1 MNLERVEAF
10 RGSGGVRLE
19 DDVFVRADGVEN
31 LSLCPRTV
39 EEFRSVKKRWKLA
52 ARLRRVSGAAAGVV
66 RAEPHGARGTDEA
79 RPPARRVSD
88 PL

>member
-1 MNLERVEAF
+1 MICGLVMRWF
-10 RGSGGVRLE
+10 CRGDPIG
-19 DDVFVRADGVEN
+19 
-31 LSLCPRTV
+31 
-39 EEFRSVKKRWKLA
+39 KKRWKLA

-66 RAEPHGARGTDEA
+66 RAEPHGARGADEA

>member
-10 RGSGGVRLE
+10 RWSGGVRLE

-39 EEFRSVKKRWKLA
+39 EEIRSVKNGGSWPPA
-52 ARLRRVSGAAAGVV
+52 SDACPALRRAWCAPN
-66 RAEPHGARGTDEA
+66 PHGARGTDEA
-79 RPPARRVSD
+79 RPPARLVVN
-88 PL
+88 LN